1 MRLRFFVGFTLLHL
15 AVSTFAVFLG
25 FAIAWS
31 GMDEPVSPSAAH
43 LSAIIFQIFIL
54 PIVWV
59 SNLRGFSAI
68 GPVPLFVANSVI
80 WGALAAV
87 IWSWWQSRRSR
98 TASSPPPLE
107 RRGTV

>member
-1 MRLRFFVGFTLLHL
+1 MRLRVFIGFTILHL
-15 AVSTFAVFLG
+15 AVSAFAVLLG

-31 GMDEPVSPSAAH
+31 GFDRPVSPSAAR
-43 LSAIIFQIFIL
+43 LFAIIWQIFIL

-68 GPVPLFVANSVI
+68 GPVPLFIANSVI
-80 WGALAAV
+80 WGALVAV

-98 TASSPPPLE
+98 TPSSPRPVG

>member
-1 MRLRFFVGFTLLHL
+1 MRLRVFVSFTLLHL
-15 AVSTFAVFLG
+15 AVSTFAVFLA

-31 GMDEPVSPSAAH
+31 GFDRPVSPEAVR
-43 LSAIIFQIFIL
+43 LSAIIWQIFIL

-87 IWSWWQSRRSR
+87 LWSWWQSKRSPS
-98 TASSPPPLE
+98 APPPVE
-107 RRGTV
+107 RRGPV

>member
-1 MRLRFFVGFTLLHL
+1 MRLRVFVGFTILHL
-15 AVSTFAVFLG
+15 VVSTFAVFLG
-25 FAIAWS
+25 IAIAWS
-31 GMDEPVSPSAAH
+31 GMDRPVSPSAAR
-43 LSAIIFQIFIL
+43 LFAVIWQIFIL

-87 IWSWWQSRRSR
+87 IWCWWRPSRIPR
-98 TASSPPPLE
+98 SPPPVE